1 MKVKS
6 RFGHLNQEFE
16 IGDVI
21 YVAQNSQL
29 KLSSGLEVENFP
41 IAYQT
46 YGNLNADKSN
56 AVLICHALT
65 GDQYVASSNPVIQK
79 DGWWDFMVGKGK
91 AIDTDKFFVICSN
104 VIGG

>member
-29 KLSSGLEVENFP
+29 KEINVHQSKRKVSLSF
-41 IAYQT
+41 
-46 YGNLNADKSN
+46 
-56 AVLICHALT
+56 
-65 GDQYVASSNPVIQK
+65 
-79 DGWWDFMVGKGK
+79 
-91 AIDTDKFFVICSN
+91 
-104 VIGG
+104 